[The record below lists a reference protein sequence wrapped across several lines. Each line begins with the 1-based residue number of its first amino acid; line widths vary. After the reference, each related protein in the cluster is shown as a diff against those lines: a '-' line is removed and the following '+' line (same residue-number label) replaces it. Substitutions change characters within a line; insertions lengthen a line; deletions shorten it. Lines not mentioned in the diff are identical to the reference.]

1 MYIKEQ
7 TKNMKDEHF
16 KKFKYNNCV
25 TVIIMVIITAVLVSL
40 CTRVVKDEKI
50 IDSTIQNVHKTINH
64 IDSVWKEVDY
74 E

>member
-1 MYIKEQ
+1 
-7 TKNMKDEHF
+7 MKDDNF
-16 KKFKYNNCV
+16 KKSKYSSCV
-25 TVIIMVIITAVLVSL
+25 TVIVMVIITSVLVSL
-40 CTRVVKDEKI
+40 CTRVVKDEKF